1 MLHLKL
7 IISLSFSFLLFI
19 DCFISAKMRTLSFI
33 LSRKGRFSALERA
46 FSGTLKGVVPKK
58 FSGGQPPNPKFL
70 FASLACPPH
79 ILAAGA
85 APDCH
90 ITQASPK
97 FPPAF
102 MHGYKLDISSF
113 FTQLGLSISSNLTWK
128 LHVHSIAKHASQ
140 KLGFLSRARGYF
152 SPPQLLTIY
161 KSQIRYS
168 LEYYSHVWVGAPTSS
183 LYLLDRVLSKD
194 RFPLK
199 RMHRFGRGR
208 RRFMHA

>member
-19 DCFISAKMRTLSFI
+19 DCFISAKMRILSFI

-85 APDCH
+85 APAH
-90 ITQASPK
+90 FLVK
-97 FPPAF
+97 
-102 MHGYKLDISSF
+102 
-113 FTQLGLSISSNLTWK
+113 SIGT
-128 LHVHSIAKHASQ
+128 
-140 KLGFLSRARGYF
+140 
-152 SPPQLLTIY
+152 TM
-161 KSQIRYS
+161 
-168 LEYYSHVWVGAPTSS
+168 ESHTT
-183 LYLLDRVLSKD
+183 
-194 RFPLK
+194 
-199 RMHRFGRGR
+199 HR
-208 RRFMHA
+208 

>member
-19 DCFISAKMRTLSFI
+19 DCFISAKMRILSFI

-85 APDCH
+85 APGAGIHLSCKSAVIH
-90 ITQASPK
+90 ANAYK
-97 FPPAF
+97 MVMPAAQDA
-102 MHGYKLDISSF
+102 HGKAIS
-113 FTQLGLSISSNLTWK
+113 
-128 LHVHSIAKHASQ
+128 
-140 KLGFLSRARGYF
+140 
-152 SPPQLLTIY
+152 
-161 KSQIRYS
+161 
-168 LEYYSHVWVGAPTSS
+168 
-183 LYLLDRVLSKD
+183 
-194 RFPLK
+194 
-199 RMHRFGRGR
+199 
-208 RRFMHA
+208 

>member
-19 DCFISAKMRTLSFI
+19 DCFISAKMRILSFI

-85 APDCH
+85 APEGTELSQGGAERQ
-90 ITQASPK
+90 IAPRTLGASSP
-97 FPPAF
+97 FRPQS
-102 MHGYKLDISSF
+102 LR
-113 FTQLGLSISSNLTWK
+113 
-128 LHVHSIAKHASQ
+128 AKH
-140 KLGFLSRARGYF
+140 
-152 SPPQLLTIY
+152 
-161 KSQIRYS
+161 
-168 LEYYSHVWVGAPTSS
+168 E
-183 LYLLDRVLSKD
+183 
-194 RFPLK
+194 
-199 RMHRFGRGR
+199 
-208 RRFMHA
+208 